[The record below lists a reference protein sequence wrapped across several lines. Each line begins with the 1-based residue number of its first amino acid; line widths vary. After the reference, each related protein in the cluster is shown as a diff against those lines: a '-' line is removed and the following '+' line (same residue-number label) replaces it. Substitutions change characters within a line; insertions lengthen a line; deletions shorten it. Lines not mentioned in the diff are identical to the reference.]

1 MSLKRNGRSGAKR
14 HKKIVTPYKHK
25 NDKPSLIHRFCVFM
39 AGLMIRAV
47 LQALIKPFIPE
58 PLLSMFDGLVE
69 QFLDKL

>member
-1 MSLKRNGRSGAKR
+1 MSRKRKWRSGAKQ
-14 HKKIVTPYKHK
+14 HKKIVTPYKQK
-25 NDKPSLIHRFCVFM
+25 NDKPNLAYRFFVFM
-39 AGLMIRAV
+39 TGLMIRAV